1 MEQRKAL
8 GRGIAS
14 LIPRANKASAASD
27 TKQDTK
33 KTVRQT
39 GPVDI
44 VSRQD
49 APVQTVSSEAAAAT
63 PYREVPVAQIRPC
76 ANQPRKFFDEEQ
88 IAELAQSIKEKGI
101 LHPLVVRQVADGFEL
116 ISGERRYR
124 AAKQL
129 GLQQVPV
136 LVRDVAAGEQ
146 LELAL
151 IENLQRADLDPME
164 EAQAYSELVERFQL
178 TQEDVA
184 ARLGRSRS
192 AVANSLR
199 LLRLPERVQEAI
211 RSGAIS
217 TGHAKVLL
225 GEPVERQLVLL
236 DVILKRGLSVRQL
249 EEKVRRGSQSTRL
262 KPQSGEKKGLP
273 AVVARIVEELRTRL
287 GTQVR
292 IEQGRDGAGKIII
305 DYYSQEQLDELYQRL
320 TGFHITKRKIS
331 RGS

>member
-14 LIPRANKASAASD
+14 LIPRSNKNTESP
-27 TKQDTK
+27 DTK

-39 GPVDI
+39 GAVELVEQMTSTPP
-44 VSRQD
+44 S
-49 APVQTVSSEAAAAT
+49 PEATAAS
-63 PYREVPVAQIRPC
+63 PYQELSLEQIRPC
-76 ANQPRKFFDEEQ
+76 KNQPRKAFDEGQ
-88 IAELAQSIKEKGI
+88 IAELAQSIKEQGI
-101 LHPLVVRQVADGFEL
+101 LHPLVVRRVSDGFEL

-124 AAKQL
+124 AAKQA
-129 GLQQVPV
+129 GLEKVPV
-136 LVRDVAAGEQ
+136 LVRDVAAKEQ

-151 IENLQRADLDPME
+151 IENLQRADLNPME
-164 EAQAYSELVERFQL
+164 EAQAYSELIERFGL

-184 ARLGRSRS
+184 TRLGRSRS

-199 LLRLPERVQEAI
+199 LLRLPERVQNAL

-225 GEPVERQLVLL
+225 SEPADRQLMLL
-236 DVILKRGLSVRQL
+236 DVIVKRGLSVRQL
-249 EEKVRRGSQSTRL
+249 EGKLKSSSQNARL
-262 KPQSGEKKGLP
+262 KARSGEKKGLP
-273 AVVARIVEELRTRL
+273 AALARIVEELRTRL

-292 IEQGRDGAGKIII
+292 IEPSRDEAGRIVI

-320 TGFHITKRKIS
+320 TGFHITKRKVS
-331 RGS
+331 RG